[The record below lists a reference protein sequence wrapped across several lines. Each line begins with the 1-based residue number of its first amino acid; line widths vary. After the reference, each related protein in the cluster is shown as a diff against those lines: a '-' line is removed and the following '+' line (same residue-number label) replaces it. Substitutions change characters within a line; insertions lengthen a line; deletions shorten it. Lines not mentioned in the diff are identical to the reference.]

1 VAVFT
6 PVEPTP
12 RPLTKGARVAWT
24 LERILKGA
32 RSHHASDVHLVRG
45 IAPALRI
52 NGEIRPIEGPP
63 MEVEDLQ
70 SLYESVLSDKQKQLF
85 EAEWQA
91 CFSRHVPGIGRFRI
105 SVYQRASCPE
115 FSIRLCETV
124 IRSAEQLGLPPVVE
138 ELTRL
143 PGGLILVTGPTGMGK
158 TTTLNHMINAIN
170 EERRLKIVTIEDPV
184 EFAHENKRSV
194 VIQEEVLSDV
204 KSFKTA
210 LRHVLRQD
218 PDVIVIGEMRDLE
231 TIETALM
238 AAETGH
244 LVIATL
250 HTPDAVQTVQR
261 VYSVFPAEQQNSI
274 VVQLANSL
282 QAIIAQKL
290 LPRASGQGRVLAS
303 EICIATHAI
312 RNRIRDQ
319 EVHLLYSDI
328 QTGRKY
334 KMQTMDQVLLDLYQ
348 RGEITYDVAISNARE
363 PNYIRHT
370 AGESGAMAS

>member
-1 VAVFT
+1 MV
-6 PVEPTP
+6 
-12 RPLTKGARVAWT
+12 WT

-32 RSHHASDVHLVRG
+32 RAHHASDVHLVRG

-63 MEVEDLQ
+63 MEAEDLQ
-70 SLYESVLSDKQKQLF
+70 ALYDAILNDRQKELF
-85 EAEWQA
+85 ESEWQV
-91 CFSRHVPGIGRFRI
+91 CFSRQLAGIGRFRI
-105 SVYQRASCPE
+105 SVYLHTGYPE

-158 TTTLNHMINAIN
+158 TTTLNFMINAIN
-170 EERRLKIVTIEDPV
+170 EDRRVKIVTIEDPV
-184 EFAHENKRSV
+184 EFEHANQRSI

-204 KSFKTA
+204 RSFKSA

-261 VYSVFPAEQQNSI
+261 IYSVFPASQQNSI

-290 LPRASGQGRVLAS
+290 LPRASGEGRVLAC
-303 EICIATHAI
+303 EVCVATHAI

-319 EVHLLYSDI
+319 EVHLLYTDM
-328 QTGRKY
+328 QTGRKH

-348 RGEITYDVAISNARE
+348 RGEITYDLAVSNARE
-363 PNYIRHT
+363 PNYIRHKT
-370 AGESGAMAS
+370 GEADARAS